1 MSLAQQHQYIFYND
15 KVRLGRHRIINN
27 RDDISID
34 STSSCLTEKVP
45 RATIYRSACKNW
57 RYDTTVKV
65 KKAWKSR
72 ASTLNNR
79 KLPGKFL
86 HIPFSIERHNSI
98 ESRVLQ
104 ALTYEWDNIVTFF
117 KNCITRDPRK
127 STSSMVYTFGKEK
140 VPVLSQTYR
149 EFRFSFL
156 MERTLFGDNL
166 SILKKNEVVLK
177 TKKQVLLHIC
187 SQKRM
192 KTIFSKEAS
201 NATEFLVD
209 KYDINYT
216 HSCCAKINVLF
227 NKKNIIGYILEES
240 RGKWKILL
248 ENNKIIY
255 KNLLKYSSKRNEYIY
270 KTTGKYLITFYWPI
284 RILMKYN
291 GKGVRITLNRVH

>member
-1 MSLAQQHQYIFYND
+1 MNDIFNTSTPYSIRKLTINKKENLHRSRNRLGFHVYISRFFYDFNKMSLAQQHQYIFYND

-57 RYDTTVKV
+57 RYNVTIQL

-72 ASTLNNR
+72 ASNLNNR

-86 HIPFSIERHNSI
+86 HIPFSLERRNSI

-104 ALTYEWDNIVTFF
+104 SLTYEWDTVVRFF

-156 MERTLFGDNL
+156 MEKTLFGDNL
-166 SILKKNEVVLK
+166 SI
-177 TKKQVLLHIC
+177 
-187 SQKRM
+187 
-192 KTIFSKEAS
+192 
-201 NATEFLVD
+201 
-209 KYDINYT
+209 
-216 HSCCAKINVLF
+216 
-227 NKKNIIGYILEES
+227 
-240 RGKWKILL
+240 
-248 ENNKIIY
+248 
-255 KNLLKYSSKRNEYIY
+255 
-270 KTTGKYLITFYWPI
+270 
-284 RILMKYN
+284 
-291 GKGVRITLNRVH
+291 